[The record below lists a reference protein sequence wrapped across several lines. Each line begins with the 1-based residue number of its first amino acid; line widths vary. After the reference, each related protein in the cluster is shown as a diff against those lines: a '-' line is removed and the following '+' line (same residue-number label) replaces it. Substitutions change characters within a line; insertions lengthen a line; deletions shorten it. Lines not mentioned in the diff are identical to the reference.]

1 MKRRSFLWGC
11 LFVSL
16 LILLLAGIGGWLFV
30 RPRFQTSTAPPP
42 SPMLVFLL
50 SPSSGDEMEVGDY
63 VPVNLRVIAPT
74 AIQSVELF
82 VDGQSLGAVSD
93 SPENASWTWQ
103 AWPVGIHT
111 MSTRATAA
119 DGQVGQSQTV
129 IVNVLAGNGSFQ
141 IPAQDGQTLQQIGAD
156 YGIPPDQM
164 AGANPDIDP
173 SQPLT
178 DGQPVNV
185 PVPSGDNPG
194 GGPNPP
200 GGGNSGGGGAGNGSE
215 QGSGN
220 NPFLISIIWDF
231 KLTEPVD
238 KSYCYVS
245 TGNGIWEKM
254 PKPPFDFFE
263 ALNNSYTQFFP
274 QKLSIIQMQCWGWL
288 GDALKFLGQGETK
301 FDFLHPPEKV
311 TISAQGFQ
319 FTGIPQI
326 PMSYGGGPNWGVPP
340 PYALREP
347 MNAADCTAHSHPL
360 LAPFICNT
368 ILSAPLKQNIILEWE
383 WQAPALCWPGYCS
396 WVQAID
402 GYRIYEIDPVT
413 KAEKYLK
420 EVNNPNQ
427 KIALIPL
434 PWGSPCYGVRA
445 YANNPAYMESEI
457 DTYCPGETPNV
468 QKTTLYPIAWVTNG
482 GTQWQDGDCSTA
494 GGLELPVYYNNQTGF
509 GNGLG
514 EILVGRYIMDEDCF
528 QSGAYAGGV
537 KFGLGSLPTGS
548 VIQKAILK
556 FSKVFMEY
564 GATGVAVGAK
574 PASCAESVR
583 KATQDWSGLGSAI
596 HFWETEHSLPLAGGA
611 YSTPIAS
618 ISAYMS
624 PNVDVTAAV
633 NDWIKH
639 PANNHGLILT
649 PMASPQPTEDG
660 TGECLSGLGNF
671 TLDVYYF
678 AP

>member
-16 LILLLAGIGGWLFV
+16 LILLLAGIGGWLIV
-30 RPRFQTSTAPPP
+30 RLRFQTSTAPPS
-42 SPMLVFLL
+42 SPVLVFLL
-50 SPSSGDEMEVGDY
+50 SPSSGDEMEAGDY
-63 VPVNLRVIAPT
+63 VPVNLRVIAPI

-111 MSTRATAA
+111 MSARATAA

-141 IPAQDGQTLQQIGAD
+141 IPAQDGQTLQQVGAD
-156 YGIPPDQM
+156 YGIPLDQM
-164 AGANPDIDP
+164 AGANPHVDP
-173 SQPLT
+173 NQPLT

-220 NPFLISIIWDF
+220 NPFLISIIWNF

-326 PMSYGGGPNWGVPP
+326 PMSYGGGPTLDVPP

-347 MNAADCTAHSHPL
+347 SDVADCHSHGNLDCESFMNAAVKQY
-360 LAPFICNT
+360 
-368 ILSAPLKQNIILEWE
+368 ILLEWE
-383 WQAPALCWPGYCS
+383 WAKPFCWPGYCDY
-396 WVQAID
+396 VAAIN
-402 GYRIYEIDPVT
+402 GFHLYLVDPVT
-413 KAEKYLK
+413 KAEAYIHDIA
-420 EVNNPNQ
+420 NPGQ
-427 KIALIPL
+427 REAALPL
-434 PWGSPCYGVRA
+434 PWGLQCYGVRA
-445 YANNPAYMESEI
+445 YTNNPAYLESDI
-457 DTYCPGETPNV
+457 TTYCPGEPPNT
-468 QKTTLYPIAWVTNG
+468 QKVTLYPTAWVTTG
-482 GTQWQDGDCSTA
+482 GLTFEDGDCSDF
-494 GGLELPVYYNNQTGF
+494 GGLEPYYGLYNGNVQIVTGS
-509 GNGLG
+509 
-514 EILVGRYIMDEDCF
+514 YIVDNSGCF
-528 QSGAYAGGV
+528 QQGFYAGFV
-537 KFGLGSLPTGS
+537 KFGYNIPPNAI
-548 VIQKAILK
+548 VQKATLK
-556 FSKVFMEY
+556 FSTVAMDY
-564 GATGVAVGAK
+564 GSPGWASPTPTSCVAGIK
-574 PASCAESVR
+574 KSKLDFSPYSHDDHY
-583 KATQDWSGLGSAI
+583 TQTVALYSSQYGEPITSINPYGSLEA
-596 HFWETEHSLPLAGGA
+596 
-611 YSTPIAS
+611 
-618 ISAYMS
+618 
-624 PNVDVTAAV
+624 DVTSVVKDWTKDPSAAY
-633 NDWIKH
+633 
-639 PANNHGLILT
+639 GFILT
-649 PMASPQPTEDG
+649 GAGADDPKSDG
-660 TGECLSGLGNF
+660 YGRCLSGLGNF